1 MNTIEKATET
11 QECIEN
17 LAVAWHD
24 GYYTDQQAE
33 YSAELQ
39 GLSFIDV
46 TYERSRLYEID
57 AKAGRDSWN

>member
-1 MNTIEKATET
+1 MNTIEHAET
-11 QECIEN
+11 KECVIN

-24 GYYTDQQAE
+24 GYYSDQQAK

-39 GLSFIDV
+39 GLNFTDV

-57 AKAGRDSWN
+57 AKAGAHSWN